1 MTLPVIFRNV
11 SYRVAGSS
19 KYKGDL
25 ILTPEVIY
33 YFPQPDATNKRTL
46 VIAIILL
53 IVSLP
58 LLVAIAYL
66 LLRTVALYLAL
77 VLLVF
82 VAFGLTFQDLTV
94 EILSSIIEKAWELIK
109 DSQVRHHH
117 IPEPN
122 DELQLSEIVA
132 LSTPIS
138 LYPIILYPTLWYSL
152 ILDSALLT
160 LKENK
165 SLSRYSMPTPVRF
178 SKGDIRDISLYSKGL
193 LIIETE
199 YDMENEFHL
208 GSSRKDML
216 KKGLIEGGFIS

>member
-1 MTLPVIFRNV
+1 MALPVIFRNV

-25 ILTPEVIY
+25 ILTPEAIY
-33 YFPQPDATNKRTL
+33 YFPQHDATNKRFL

-58 LLVAIAYL
+58 LLVAIAWIFA
-66 LLRTVALYLAL
+66 RVIFLYLMV
-77 VLLVF
+77 VLFVF
-82 VAFGLTFQDLTV
+82 VAVGVSTPDLIVEMLT
-94 EILSSIIEKAWELIK
+94 SAIEKAWELIK

-122 DELQLSEIVA
+122 DELQLSETVA

-152 ILDSALLT
+152 ILDSALLA

-165 SLSRYSMPTPVRF
+165 PLSRYSLPAPIRF
-178 SKGDIRDISLYSKGL
+178 SKGDVRDISLSSRGL
-193 LIIETE
+193 LIIKTE
-199 YDMENEFHL
+199 YDMENEFNL
-208 GSSRKDML
+208 DSSRKDML
-216 KKGLIEGGFIS
+216 KNGLIEGGFIS